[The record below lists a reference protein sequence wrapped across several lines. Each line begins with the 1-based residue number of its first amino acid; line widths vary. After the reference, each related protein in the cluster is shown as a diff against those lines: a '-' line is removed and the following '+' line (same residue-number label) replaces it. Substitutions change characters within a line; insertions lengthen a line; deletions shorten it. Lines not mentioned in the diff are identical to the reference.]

1 MAAKPLVTVADQN
14 FFAASIEKELVA
26 RTAWA
31 AKFKHLL
38 DRPIRKSEF
47 RPFQLPSIPCEPK
60 DQTGKYAVK
69 RINYDKQHLDM
80 IDKLLGDRK
89 DTPLLPVMYPRSK
102 KEKDILAGDK
112 KELLPEIRKMRD
124 NKTEYY
130 DRFRDYGV
138 GEKVFRTFVT
148 KADASDTAAATT
160 ASTAAATA
168 TTTGSG
174 SSEEKEDL
182 LSKDKD
188 ENLIDERAKVKE
200 KSRGGGK
207 GGGGN
212 SGGCGG
218 RMAGVKRRGNEGSN
232 AKAAEVTVAAARKAA
247 EATAAAGVS
256 ASPVSLEGNP
266 RTQYLKERNIKA
278 PDEKFLFTVTE
289 QQRYGWNLA
298 LEMPPEKIHGSKFA
312 RIQVLESE
320 CFRDNCIQYPPDHLD
335 TPGKTMAD
343 NRNNPGD
350 SKTHRGIAF
359 EGKW

>member
-47 RPFQLPSIPCEPK
+47 RPFDLPSIPCEPK

-89 DTPLLPVMYPRSK
+89 DTPLLPVMYPQSA

-124 NKTEYY
+124 NKTEYH

-148 KADASDTAAATT
+148 KADAAATT
-160 ASTAAATA
+160 ATSTAAATV

-174 SSEEKEDL
+174 SSDEQGDL
-182 LSKDKD
+182 LSKDKDKD

-207 GGGGN
+207 GSGRN
-212 SGGCGG
+212 NNGGCGG
-218 RMAGVKRRGNEGSN
+218 RMAGMKRRGKEGSN
-232 AKAAEVTVAAARKAA
+232 EKAAEVKVAATKAA
-247 EATAAAGVS
+247 ESSAAAGVL

-335 TPGKTMAD
+335 TPGKTMTD
-343 NRNNPGD
+343 NRSTPGD
-350 SKTHRGIAF
+350 SKTTRGIAF